1 MRSRRSI
8 RNFADG
14 QRQSAIRRTPKVPA
28 GGAEVE
34 GARLDEETTNDLAS
48 LNWYVVKR
56 GDTLALIA
64 RKLSVSRS
72 DLAEA
77 NYIKSTARVSPG
89 DKLMVPRET
98 TALMAA
104 RTDRPVPASDSR
116 SLVAD
121 KVVPAV
127 AYSGSDGAKVIY
139 QVKSGDTLTSIARV
153 FSTSVDAIKNW
164 NHLPTRRSAP
174 ASASPIYAGRANS
187 ANISSLLRHPS
198 SKNLAPPAVRPSL
211 TH

>member
-1 MRSRRSI
+1 EVVK
-8 RNFADG
+8 AHLD
-14 QRQSAIRRTPKVPA
+14 
-28 GGAEVE
+28 AE
-34 GARLDEETTNDLAS
+34 ATADLAS

-64 RKLSVSRS
+64 RKLSVSRT

-77 NYIKSTARVSPG
+77 NYIKATARVSPG
-89 DKLMVPRET
+89 DKLMVPREA

-104 RTDRPVPASDSR
+104 RADRPVPAADSR
-116 SLVAD
+116 SLGAD

-127 AYSGSDGAKVIY
+127 ASSGSDRASSGSDRSKVIY

-164 NHLPTRRSAP
+164 NPLPDTQIRAGERLT
-174 ASASPIYAGRANS
+174 IYTGRAN
-187 ANISSLLRHPS
+187 
-198 SKNLAPPAVRPSL
+198 
-211 TH
+211 